1 MLGEKQIMQIWDFIL
16 HQSECPKTI
25 KQMTADAGQDAG
37 KGELIIAGG
46 SANWYRL

>member
-37 KGELIIAGG
+37 KGEHLIIDGG
-46 SANWYRL
+46 SEN